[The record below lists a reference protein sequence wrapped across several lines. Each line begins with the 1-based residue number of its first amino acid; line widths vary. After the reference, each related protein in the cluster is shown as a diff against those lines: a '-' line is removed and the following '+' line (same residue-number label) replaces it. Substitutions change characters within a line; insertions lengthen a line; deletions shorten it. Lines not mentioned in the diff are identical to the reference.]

1 MKKTITYILAALIA
15 VCMPSSC
22 YKEIKPLDNL
32 AGEWLVELQGDAFDS
47 IVADLDLDIP
57 EGADGLTIIYNFDGK
72 GSGWKEMVITED
84 SYLVFVPYD
93 RYHTLFRYSISDA
106 GKVDITILN
115 EDGKD
120 SEEGDELFFDG
131 NSLTD
136 TFFTDQ
142 PLRFAR
148 ATEDQ
153 IKWYQDE
160 ADAWYG
166 GSDTPGN
173 GISGVSEGWN
183 WAAAIPATANDR

>member
-1 MKKTITYILAALIA
+1 MKKTITYILAALIG
-15 VCMPSSC
+15 VCMSSSC
-22 YKEIKPLDNL
+22 IEEIKPLDKL

-47 IVADLDLDIP
+47 IVAYLDLDVP
-57 EGADGLTIIYNFDGK
+57 EEANGLAIIYHFDGA
-72 GSGWKEMVITED
+72 GSGWKEMDITED
-84 SYLVFVPYD
+84 SNIVFVPYD
-93 RYHTLFRYSISDA
+93 RYHTLFRYTVSDA

-131 NSLTD
+131 DSLTD
-136 TFFTDQ
+136 TFFSDQ
-142 PLRFAR
+142 TLRFAR

-153 IKWYQDE
+153 IKWYQNE

-166 GSDTPGN
+166 GSETSGN
-173 GISGVSEGWN
+173 SISGVGEGWN